1 MHTGQLSLSLPF
13 DVADLRAVRGIFAN
27 DDGAEATF
35 ALLFETA
42 LGISDG
48 QCPEIGGSNNPFD
61 VDAGDEGSQA
71 NFDSRGLGATYNSDA
86 IGRIMSL
93 SRPTRAMSTASS
105 MLNEPQ
111 SSQALQARAPD
122 ARAQQIESAAQA
134 PAPDRSLA
142 IAPNASGTF
151 NKNELSNWMDAHA
164 LTRSTH
170 HCAMYCRLG
179 MEAAGLNTADRPQ
192 SGDAGDYGPF
202 LLRHGAQTIS
212 QDSYIPQVG
221 DVVVFDKTS
230 QHPFGH
236 IEMYDGHH
244 WVSDFMQH
252 NMSPYRDANS
262 APPFTIYRLASER
275 IETFRG

>member
-1 MHTGQLSLSLPF
+1 MNTGELSFGSTF
-13 DVADLRAVRGIFAN
+13 DISDQRATRGTVAN
-27 DDGAEATF
+27 DYGAEATF

-48 QCPEIGGSNNPFD
+48 QCPEVGESNNPFD
-61 VDAGDEGSQA
+61 VNPCDAGSQA
-71 NFDSRGLGATYNSDA
+71 NLDSRGLGSPDDSGA
-86 IGRIMSL
+86 IGQLMFQP
-93 SRPTRAMSTASS
+93 RPTNAISTANS
-105 MLNEPQ
+105 MPNQPQ
-111 SSQALQARAPD
+111 RSQALQATSPD
-122 ARAQQIESAAQA
+122 RSALHIECAAQA

-142 IAPNASGTF
+142 SPPGAVGAF
-151 NKNELSNWMDAHA
+151 NKSELSDWMDAHA

-202 LLRHGAQTIS
+202 LLRHGAQTIP

-221 DVVVFDKTS
+221 DVVVFDKTN

-252 NMSPYRDANS
+252 NISPYRDTDS
-262 APPFTIYRLASER
+262 APPFTIYRLA
-275 IETFRG
+275 

>member
-1 MHTGQLSLSLPF
+1 MHTGQLSLGSPF
-13 DVADLRAVRGIFAN
+13 DAADQRATRANVAN
-27 DDGAEATF
+27 DDSAEATF

-42 LGISDG
+42 LGISDR
-48 QCPEIGGSNNPFD
+48 QCSEIGASNDSFD
-61 VDAGDEGSQA
+61 MDNGDAGSEAS
-71 NFDSRGLGATYNSDA
+71 FDSRDLGPVYNSGA
-86 IGRIMSL
+86 IGRLMF
-93 SRPTRAMSTASS
+93 
-105 MLNEPQ
+105 
-111 SSQALQARAPD
+111 QARPAQLVFAAGPNLND
-122 ARAQQIESAAQA
+122 PQNPKTFRAEALGTRAQQIECVAQPPSPNGNLA
-134 PAPDRSLA
+134 SPA
-142 IAPNASGTF
+142 NASDAF
-151 NKNELSNWMDAHA
+151 NKSELSDWMDAHA
-164 LTRSTH
+164 LTRSSH

-212 QDSYIPQVG
+212 PDSYIPQVG

-252 NMSPYRDANS
+252 NISPYRDANS
-262 APPFTIYRLASER
+262 APPFTIYRLA
-275 IETFRG
+275 